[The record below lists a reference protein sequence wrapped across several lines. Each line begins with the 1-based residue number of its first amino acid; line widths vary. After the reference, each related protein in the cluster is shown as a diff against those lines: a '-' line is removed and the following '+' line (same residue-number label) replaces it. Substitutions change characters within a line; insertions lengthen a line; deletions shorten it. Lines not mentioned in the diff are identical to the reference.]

1 MRKTSSALIALPT
14 ALLLALSL
22 SACDEDAVST
32 TPTDSSSSS
41 SSDSSPSSKDKES
54 QDSKDSDDASAAPSS
69 KSSASSKAGASPSAT
84 ADPRTVDINDLQAGD
99 CISDVATDT
108 QDSQKVATE
117 ATVVDCSTPHKYEM
131 LGTGDSTATTFAEAD
146 TTAEISKI
154 CEPLMNSYVGSP
166 SKASSYKIL
175 EVTPSQESWDQG
187 DRTFVCLAQNADK
200 SPLNNSIK
208 NS

>member
-1 MRKTSSALIALPT
+1 MRTKTSALIALPT

-41 SSDSSPSSKDKES
+41 SDDSSTPSDNES
-54 QDSKDSDDASAAPSS
+54 QDSKDSDDASPSS
-69 KSSASSKAGASPSAT
+69 KASASSTSSSSAT
-84 ADPRTVDINDLQAGD
+84 ADPNARTVTIEDLKAGD
-99 CISDVATDT
+99 CISDIATDT

-117 ATVVDCSTPHKYEM
+117 ATVVDCSTPHQYEM
-131 LGTGDSTATTFAEAD
+131 VGTGDTTASTFSEAD
-146 TTAEISKI
+146 TNTEMSKI
-154 CEPLMNSYVGSP
+154 CEPLVTSYVGSP
-166 SKASSYKIL
+166 SKANSYRIL
-175 EVTPSQESWDQG
+175 AVTPSQETWDQG
-187 DRTFVCLAQNADK
+187 DRTFVCFAQNSDK

>member
-1 MRKTSSALIALPT
+1 MRTKTSALIALPT

-32 TPTDSSSSS
+32 TTDSSSSS
-41 SSDSSPSSKDKES
+41 SDDSSTPSDNES
-54 QDSKDSDDASAAPSS
+54 QDSKDSDDASPSS
-69 KSSASSKAGASPSAT
+69 KASASSTSSSSAT
-84 ADPRTVDINDLQAGD
+84 ADPNARTVTIEDLKAGD

-175 EVTPSQESWDQG
+175 GVTPSQESWDQG

>member
-1 MRKTSSALIALPT
+1 MRTKTSALIALPT

-41 SSDSSPSSKDKES
+41 SDDSSTSSKDKES
-54 QDSKDSDDASAAPSS
+54 QDSKGSDDASPSS
-69 KSSASSKAGASPSAT
+69 KASASSSSSTNST
-84 ADPRTVDINDLQAGD
+84 ADPNAKTVAIEDLKAGD
-99 CISDVATDT
+99 CISEIATDT

-117 ATVVDCSTPHKYEM
+117 ATVVDCSTPHQYEM
-131 LGTGDSTATTFAEAD
+131 VGTGDTTASTFAEAD
-146 TTAEISKI
+146 TNTEMSKI
-154 CEPLMNSYVGSP
+154 CEPLVTSYVGSS
-166 SKASSYKIL
+166 SKANSYRIL
-175 EVTPSQESWDQG
+175 AVTPSQETWDQG
-187 DRTFVCLAQNADK
+187 DRTFVCFAQNKDK

>member
-99 CISDVATDT
+99 CISDIATDT

-117 ATVVDCSTPHKYEM
+117 ATVVDCSTPHQYEM
-131 LGTGDSTATTFAEAD
+131 VGTGDTTASTFSEAD
-146 TTAEISKI
+146 TNTEMSKI
-154 CEPLMNSYVGSP
+154 CEPLVTSYVGSP
-166 SKASSYKIL
+166 SKANSYRIL
-175 EVTPSQESWDQG
+175 ATCGERAVNIWDKA
-187 DRTFVCLAQNADK
+187 RVAT
-200 SPLNNSIK
+200 
-208 NS
+208 

>member
-1 MRKTSSALIALPT
+1 M
-14 ALLLALSL
+14 
-22 SACDEDAVST
+22 
-32 TPTDSSSSS
+32 
-41 SSDSSPSSKDKES
+41 
-54 QDSKDSDDASAAPSS
+54 
-69 KSSASSKAGASPSAT
+69 
-84 ADPRTVDINDLQAGD
+84 
-99 CISDVATDT
+99 
-108 QDSQKVATE
+108 ATE

-175 EVTPSQESWDQG
+175 GVTPSQESWDQG